1 MKQKLLTLFTLL
13 LTVCSGAWA
22 NQTIDDVTVP
32 DIPASTLDMGSQ
44 TTYTP
49 DANGWIVFN
58 PYSVTATWWA
68 VTNKS
73 AQTENYTKKDGDG
86 FTAPF
91 VTQTSDTQK
100 INSSG
105 NYAAAIRFTGAT
117 DASFLVNPRGNRNII
132 VAIYTYNG
140 ETQTLHETK
149 SCTNGSGFK
158 EILFTS
164 LSETTNYVAYIYT
177 KATSNCTLA
186 EIALKK
192 TVDTTPAAVSITSP
206 ASDPEL
212 IEITQGQTTTLNI
225 TASGYPAPEYQWYR
239 NTSKSTVGATELTGA
254 NSASYTT
261 PNNLAVGTWYYYCV
275 ADNTSGDPATSPYFS
290 VKVNALGADLTVH
303 EPGIYEKSAGEGG
316 YGQTLKEMEV
326 DEVIRQYE
334 IYAMGSAS
342 SANYW
347 FAGTRTTNPSDANCL
362 STEGFTTSFAAS
374 KITGAWM
381 KGEVTARG
389 TSFNTETEEF
399 PAQSSTCYTV
409 KVNTTDKYVMIKV
422 AGYDQ
427 IGILGKDN
435 NATENQGKHF
445 VVKINGEEQ
454 DMTLS
459 TSYTVRRFSLDPD
472 IESVI
477 EITGSTTGADNHL
490 VGFSLRLPEA
500 PVVPTAPVLSLAS
513 STDVPVLGDI
523 VVKSDVA
530 AAIVSGGTVAAQ
542 IKDGE
547 TKVADVTGTLS
558 GDGKTLTF
566 DNTTKLAYEKD
577 YTLSIAADVLQNAAD
592 PSLKNIAYNLNFTTA
607 AKLSDVTMSDFVS
620 TTSFTTTPSTTDL
633 SLAVSGSQFDTNRIK
648 FRWGNNSF
656 TVTSAAHNIVAMQ
669 LTYTVEGDVTP
680 VVNVNTGEFN
690 LASKMWIG
698 NASSVTFTNGYT
710 ASSDGNIYISSIKV
724 YYEGSD
730 EEPVPVTITAAGY
743 ATFSSTEKLNF
754 TGIDGLTAYK
764 ATTTD
769 GSSVTLED
777 VTGIVPAE
785 TGLLLKGAANTYYIP
800 VSTAA
805 ATADVTGNKLQSTA
819 KAAHNIAAGEVDRA
833 FVFGSLN
840 EVVGFYKAAAGKT
853 IGVGKS
859 YLLFDA
865 APAKDVEFL
874 SFVFG
879 DEESETTAIKAVTT
893 AVENGVRYNLAGQ
906 KVDAAYKGIV
916 IVNGKKMLNK

>member
-1 MKQKLLTLFTLL
+1 MKKLLTLFTLL

-73 AQTENYTKKDGDG
+73 AQTENYTKDDGDG

-100 INSSG
+100 INSNG

-117 DASFLVNPRGNRNII
+117 DASFLVNPRGNRNVI

-140 ETQTLHETK
+140 ETQTLLETK
-149 SCTNGSGFK
+149 SCSNGSGFK
-158 EILFTS
+158 EIPFTS
-164 LSETTNYVAYIYT
+164 LSESTNYVAYIYT

-206 ASDPEL
+206 VSDPEL

-326 DEVIRQYE
+326 DEVTRQYE

-347 FAGTRTTNPSDANCL
+347 FAGTRTTKPSDANCL

-381 KGEVTARG
+381 KGEVTSRG

-399 PAQSSTCYTV
+399 PAQSSSCYTV
-409 KVNTTDKYVMIKV
+409 KVNTTNKYVMIKV

-477 EITGSTTGADNHL
+477 EITGSTNSADNHL

-513 STDVPVLGDI
+513 STDIPVLGDI

-530 AAIVSGGTVAAQ
+530 AAIVGGGSTVAAQ

-577 YTLSIAADVLQNAAD
+577 YTLSIAADVLQNADNA
-592 PSLKNIAYNLNFTTA
+592 SLKNIAYNLNFTTA

-633 SLAVSGSQFDTNRIK
+633 SLSVSGSQFEEKDEKNTIK

-656 TVTSAAHNIVAMQ
+656 TVSSAAHKIVAMQ

-680 VVNVNTGEFN
+680 VVNVSTGTFN
-690 LASKMWIG
+690 LASKMWKG

-710 ASSDGNIYISSIKV
+710 ASSAGNIYVSSIKV

-730 EEPVPVTITAAGY
+730 EEPVAITIGSHGWT
-743 ATFSSTEKLNF
+743 SLISDKNLNF
-754 TGIDGLTAYK
+754 KDIEGLTAYRAELSGTTVTLNDVTEVDANKGIVLRGTANETYYVPVLASTEANVETDLKGSATGAYALALGKYYYVLANKNGVEGFYEYTGTAAIPAGK
-764 ATTTD
+764 AFFETSSQIAEGKFSIVFADDETD
-769 GSSVTLED
+769 G
-777 VTGIVPAE
+777 
-785 TGLLLKGAANTYYIP
+785 
-800 VSTAA
+800 
-805 ATADVTGNKLQSTA
+805 
-819 KAAHNIAAGEVDRA
+819 
-833 FVFGSLN
+833 
-840 EVVGFYKAAAGKT
+840 
-853 IGVGKS
+853 
-859 YLLFDA
+859 
-865 APAKDVEFL
+865 
-874 SFVFG
+874 
-879 DEESETTAIKAVTT
+879 IKAVSTK
-893 AVENGVRYNLAGQ
+893 VENGVRYNLAGQ
-906 KVDAAYKGIV
+906 KVGADYKGIV
-916 IVNGKKMLNK
+916 IVNGKKYLNK